1 MKSVLR
7 QQFSFKRAN
16 NVTEMFLNIPLKLFF
31 CVYNFLL
38 AGFEFRMANTG

>member
-16 NVTEMFLNIPLKLFF
+16 NVTEMFLKIPLKLFF
-31 CVYNFLL
+31 LVCNFLL
-38 AGFEFRMANTG
+38 PGFEFGMANTG

>member
-16 NVTEMFLNIPLKLFF
+16 NVTEMFLKIPLKLFL
-31 CVYNFLL
+31 CLCNFLL